1 MTTATVDTGGAVLRR
16 TVARNRRRLT
26 VGSALI
32 GVHQVCESLVPI
44 LIGVI
49 VDRAVAT
56 GDGYALA
63 RWIAAL
69 GLLFTVLTVAYRFGA
84 RQLMQAIA
92 DEAHL
97 LRLDLAATVLRP
109 RGLRTEQATGDLLS
123 VATVDTDQTSYVLD
137 YIPRLVGAVVAI
149 GISAAAL
156 LAIDVPL
163 GLTVLVGTPLVLL
176 ALQAA
181 TPALTRRAEAQ
192 QELAGEATAVAT
204 DLVSGLRPLAGIGAT
219 GAAADR
225 YREVSGRSRLA
236 MVRAARAQGAYT
248 AASGVGSALLAG
260 AAAVLAGWFA
270 LRGDISVGELI
281 TVIGLAQFLMEP
293 MGLLAVIPGWVAQAR
308 GSANRIAAVLAAPA
322 VLPEPAAPAEAAP
335 EPELNLAGLSYSTL
349 SDLDLEVRGGEFVA
363 VVATRATD
371 GDALAAVLSGRV
383 PPDDYRG
390 EARLGGSVL
399 GQHRADGWPLHAEP
413 HHPDLFTGTIG
424 SNLTAGAA
432 EGDEPDQELLAAA
445 LRASAADQVLRAAP
459 GGLAHPVA
467 ERGASLSGG
476 QRQRL
481 ALARALL
488 ARPPLLVLHHP
499 TTAVDAVTEHAI
511 ARGLRA
517 LRHPERASGP
527 AQTTVVITSSP
538 ALLAVADRVVLVE
551 QGRAVATGT
560 HTDLSRTEDAY
571 RRAVLR

>member
-1 MTTATVDTGGAVLRR
+1 MATAVDSGGAVLRR
-16 TVARNRRRLT
+16 TVVRNRRRLSA
-26 VGSALI
+26 GSALI
-32 GVHQVCESLVPI
+32 GAHQVCESLVPI

-63 RWIAAL
+63 RWIAVL
-69 GLLFTVLTVAYRFGA
+69 GLLFTVLTMAYRFGA
-84 RQLMQAIA
+84 RQLMRAIA

-97 LRLDLAATVLRP
+97 LRLDIAATVLRP

-123 VATVDTDQTSYVLD
+123 VATADTDQTSYVLD
-137 YIPRLVGAVVAI
+137 YIPRVVGAVTAVA
-149 GISAAAL
+149 ISAAAL
-156 LAIDVPL
+156 ITIDVPL

-181 TPALTRRAEAQ
+181 TPALTRRAETQ

-225 YREVSGRSRLA
+225 YREVSGRSRVA
-236 MVRAARAQGAYT
+236 MVRAARAQGAYA
-248 AASGVGSALLAG
+248 AASGTGSALLAC

-322 VLPEPAAPAEAAP
+322 VLPEAPADAAAP
-335 EPELNLAGLSYSTL
+335 EPELRLTGLTYATL
-349 SDLDLEVRGGEFVA
+349 SGLDLDVRGGEFVA
-363 VVATRATD
+363 VVTTRATD

-390 EARLGGSVL
+390 HALLGAAPL
-399 GQHRADGWPLHAEP
+399 GQHSPDGWPLHAEP

-424 SNLTAGAA
+424 SNLTVGADR
-432 EGDEPDQELLAAA
+432 GEPDPDVLAEA
-445 LRASAADQVLRAAP
+445 LRASAADQVLQAAA

-488 ARPPLLVLHHP
+488 ARPLLLVLHHP

-517 LRHPERASGP
+517 LRHPADP
-527 AQTTVVITSSP
+527 AAPAAQTTVVITSSP
-538 ALLAVADRVVLVE
+538 ALLAVADRVVLVDG
-551 QGRAVATGT
+551 GRAVAAGT
-560 HTDLSRTEDAY
+560 HDELSRTQDAY